1 MAKLIYYYG
10 TMASSKTANAL
21 ITRFQ
26 HIQVYEEVWLIKP
39 EIDTR
44 DDIFKDGKRKAVI
57 KSRIGIEAEAEILRA
72 HESFKDFYNRMLAG
86 DHETPHIIIVDEAQ
100 FLSEEQVEELKE
112 FATYMS
118 TPVYCYGLRTDFTS
132 HLFPGSKR
140 LFELA
145 DEIIEIPSVCEC
157 GEPAIIN
164 GKFYKGRLVTS
175 GDQIDIGGDEKYR
188 PLCYNHWRY
197 YMLKAG
203 GKIDEED
210 DE

>member
-21 ITRFQ
+21 INRFQ
-26 HIQVYEEVWLIKP
+26 HCQAGEEVWLVKP

-44 DDIFKDGKRKAVI
+44 DDANGQILV
-57 KSRIGIEAEAEILRA
+57 KSRIGIAAEAEVLKFN
-72 HESFKDFYNRMLAG
+72 ESFKDFYTRMIAG
-86 DHETPHIIIVDEAQ
+86 EHEAPEIVIIDEAQ

-112 FATYMS
+112 FAIYMS

-132 HLFPGSKR
+132 HLFPGAKR

-145 DEIIEIPSVCEC
+145 DEIHEIPSLCEC

-197 YMLKAG
+197 YMLKAS